1 MNWINTKE
9 GVWLRFA
16 EAMVKL
22 AHIVE
27 DRAGKKK
34 IVVVDLFC
42 GGGGFSTGAVQA
54 GAVIALAMDLWT
66 PAMKVHH
73 ANHPYVPFLQHEVG
87 DLDIDV
93 ALIRKYVQP
102 YLDMGYHFHL
112 HGSPPCQALSNASS
126 RDPREGLPM
135 VMHYLDLVEVLEPD
149 SWSMENVVPV
159 RRFLPEGTPHVT
171 LDSADFG
178 VSQKRR
184 RCFAGEGWTVT
195 KTNDTKKIKKPKNPE
210 LPGYRSVIDALPHLQ
225 NEFEEILADRGTPVL
240 GVSQGLWTRVIN
252 QAEEMISAVM
262 DSGRSNAPTC
272 GVNPETGQKNG
283 GSGPLYRSLDEPSY
297 TIMSSA
303 RNIGMVVNNSACS
316 DSNSKRARSSDAD
329 ITGPS
334 QTVTG
339 RAITL
344 RTNAIDGNTY
354 RKIRSLTIGE
364 MATLQGFPVGYD
376 FDVLKYTKDRVK
388 VVGNAVCPAVG
399 KAVIDGIH
407 LEESE

>member
-1 MNWINTKE
+1 MNWINNTK
-9 GVWLRFA
+9 FT
-16 EAMVKL
+16 EAMIKL

-93 ALIRKYVQP
+93 ALIKEYVQP

-159 RRFLPEGTPHVT
+159 RRFLPEGMPHLT

-178 VSQKRR
+178 VPQKRR

-195 KTNDTKKIKKPKNPE
+195 KTNDNKKLKKPKNPE

-225 NEFEEILADRGTPVL
+225 NEFEEVLADRGTPIL
-240 GVSQGLWTRVIN
+240 GVSQGLWSRVIN

-283 GSGPLYRSLDEPSY
+283 GSGPLYRGLNEPSY
-297 TIMSSA
+297 TIMSTS

-316 DSNSKRARSSDAD
+316 NSNSSRARSSDAD
-329 ITGPS
+329 VNGPS

-344 RTNAIDGNTY
+344 RTNAIDGNSY
-354 RKIRSLTIGE
+354 RKIRALTINE
-364 MATLQGFPVGYD
+364 MALLQGFPVGYD

-399 KAVIDGIH
+399 KAVIEGIH
-407 LEESE
+407 LEDSQ

>member
-1 MNWINTKE
+1 MNWINNTK
-9 GVWLRFA
+9 FA
-16 EAMVKL
+16 EAMIKL
-22 AHIVE
+22 SHIVE

-93 ALIRKYVQP
+93 ALIKEYVQP

-195 KTNDTKKIKKPKNPE
+195 KTNDNKKIKKPKNPE

-272 GVNPETGQKNG
+272 GVNPQTGLKNG
-283 GSGPLYRSLDEPSY
+283 GSGPLYRGLNEPSY
-297 TIMSSA
+297 TIMSNM

-316 DSNSKRARSSDAD
+316 NSNSSRARSSDAD
-329 ITGPS
+329 INGPS

-339 RAITL
+339 RAMTV
-344 RTNAIDGNTY
+344 RTNAVDGNSY
-354 RKIRSLTIGE
+354 RKVRALTIDE
-364 MATLQGFPVGYD
+364 MALLQGFPVGYD

>member
-1 MNWINTKE
+1 MKWISSE
-9 GVWLRFA
+9 RFA
-16 EAMVKL
+16 EALEKMV
-22 AHIVE
+22 HVVE

-93 ALIRKYVQP
+93 ALIREYVQP
-102 YLDMGYHFHL
+102 YIDMGYHFHL

-135 VMHYLDLVEVLEPD
+135 VMHFLDLVEVLEPN

-159 RRFLPEGTPHVT
+159 RRFLPEGTPYVT

-195 KTNDTKKIKKPKNPE
+195 KSHDNKKIKKPKNPE

-225 NEFEEILADRGTPVL
+225 NEFEEILADRGTPIL
-240 GVSQGLWTRVIN
+240 GVSQGLWSRVIN

-283 GSGPLYRSLDEPSY
+283 GSGPLYRGLNEPSY
-297 TIMSSA
+297 TIMSGA

-316 DSNSKRARSSDAD
+316 NSNSPRARSSDAD
-329 ITGPS
+329 INGPS

-344 RTNAIDGNTY
+344 RTNATDGNSY
-354 RKIRSLTIGE
+354 RKVRSLTIDE

-407 LEESE
+407 LEDSE

>member
-1 MNWINTKE
+1 MNWINNTK
-9 GVWLRFA
+9 FA
-16 EAMVKL
+16 EAMIKL
-22 AHIVE
+22 SHIVE

-93 ALIRKYVQP
+93 ALIKEYVQP

-112 HGSPPCQALSNASS
+112 HGSPPCQALSNASR

-135 VMHYLDLVEVLEPD
+135 VMHYLDLVEVLQPD

-159 RRFLPEGTPHVT
+159 KRFLPEGTPHVT

-178 VSQKRR
+178 VSQRRR
-184 RCFAGEGWTVT
+184 RCFAGEGWTVK
-195 KTNDTKKIKKPKNPE
+195 KTNDNKKIKKPKNPE

-225 NEFEEILADRGTPVL
+225 NEFEEILTDRGTPVL
-240 GVSQGLWTRVIN
+240 GVSQGLWSRVIN

-262 DSGRSNAPTC
+262 DSGRSSAPTC
-272 GVNPETGQKNG
+272 GVNPQTGLKNG
-283 GSGPLYRSLDEPSY
+283 GSGPLYRGLDEPSY

-316 DSNSKRARSSDAD
+316 DSNSSRARSSDAD

-339 RAITL
+339 RAMTL
-344 RTNAIDGNTY
+344 RTNAVDGNSY
-354 RKIRSLTIGE
+354 RKVRSLTIDE

-376 FDVLKYTKDRVK
+376 FDLLKYTKDRVK

-399 KAVIDGIH
+399 KAVIEGIH

>member
-1 MNWINTKE
+1 MKWISSEK
-9 GVWLRFA
+9 FA
-16 EAMVKL
+16 EALEKMV
-22 AHIVE
+22 HVVE

-93 ALIRKYVQP
+93 ALIREYVQP
-102 YLDMGYHFHL
+102 YIDMGYHFHL

-135 VMHYLDLVEVLEPD
+135 VMHFLDLVEVLEPD

-159 RRFLPEGTPHVT
+159 RRFLPEGTPYVT

-195 KTNDTKKIKKPKNPE
+195 KSHDNKKIKKPKNPE

-225 NEFEEILADRGTPVL
+225 NEFEEILADRGTPIL
-240 GVSQGLWTRVIN
+240 GVSQGLWSRVIN

-283 GSGPLYRSLDEPSY
+283 GSGPLYRGLNEPSY
-297 TIMSSA
+297 TIMSGA

-316 DSNSKRARSSDAD
+316 NSNSPRARSSDAD
-329 ITGPS
+329 INGPS

-344 RTNAIDGNTY
+344 RTNATDGNSY
-354 RKIRSLTIGE
+354 RKVRSLTIDE
-364 MATLQGFPVGYD
+364 MATLQGFPAGYD

-407 LEESE
+407 LEDSE

>member
-1 MNWINTKE
+1 MKWISSEK
-9 GVWLRFA
+9 FA
-16 EAMVKL
+16 EALEKMV
-22 AHIVE
+22 HVVE

-93 ALIRKYVQP
+93 ALIREYVQP
-102 YLDMGYHFHL
+102 YIDMGYHFHL

-135 VMHYLDLVEVLEPD
+135 VMHFLDLVEVLEPN

-159 RRFLPEGTPHVT
+159 RRFLPEGTPYVT

-195 KTNDTKKIKKPKNPE
+195 KSHDNKKIKKPKNPE

-225 NEFEEILADRGTPVL
+225 NEFEEILADRGTPIL
-240 GVSQGLWTRVIN
+240 GVSQGLWSRVIN

-283 GSGPLYRSLDEPSY
+283 GSGPLYRGLNEPSY
-297 TIMSSA
+297 TIMSGA

-316 DSNSKRARSSDAD
+316 NSNSPRARSSDAD
-329 ITGPS
+329 INGPS

-344 RTNAIDGNTY
+344 RTNATDGNSY
-354 RKIRSLTIGE
+354 RKVRSLTIDE

-407 LEESE
+407 LEDSE

>member
-9 GVWLRFA
+9 DVWLRFA

-112 HGSPPCQALSNASS
+112 HGSPPCQALSNASR

-135 VMHYLDLVEVLEPD
+135 VMHYLDLVEVLQPD

-171 LDSADFG
+171 LDSADYG

-184 RCFAGEGWTVT
+184 RCFAGEGWTAK
-195 KTNDTKKIKKPKNPE
+195 KTNDNKKIKKPKNPE

-272 GVNPETGQKNG
+272 GVNPSTGQKNG
-283 GSGPLYRSLDEPSY
+283 GSGPLYRGLDEPSY

-329 ITGPS
+329 ITGPC

-354 RKIRSLTIGE
+354 RKVRSLTIGE

-399 KAVIDGIH
+399 KAVIEGIH
-407 LEESE
+407 LEGEK